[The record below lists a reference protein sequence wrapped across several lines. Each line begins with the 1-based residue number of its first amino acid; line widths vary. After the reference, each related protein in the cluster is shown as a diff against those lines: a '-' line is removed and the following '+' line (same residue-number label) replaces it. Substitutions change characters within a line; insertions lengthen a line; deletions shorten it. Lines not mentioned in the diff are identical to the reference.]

1 MRSAVLALVLL
12 LATAI
17 PASAAP
23 VAAASVTSAA
33 AVAKPALDYV
43 ALGDSY
49 AAGPG
54 IPDQIGTPPGCG
66 RSNHNYPAV
75 LAQWLR
81 TSSFVD
87 VTCSGA
93 TTVHMRGPHQ
103 VPGGVNPPQLDALS
117 RDTDLVTLTIGGNDI
132 GFGEILARCGQEGAT
147 DPTGDP
153 CRRYYTSSGR
163 DVLADRV
170 AAVVPKITQVLAD
183 IRARSP
189 HARILVVGYLR
200 ILPPTVGCWP
210 AVPFATGD
218 TPYFDA
224 TERLLNET
232 IDRTATAARARF
244 VDPYAF
250 SLGHDACQ
258 PPEARWVEP
267 LRPAAP
273 AYPIHPNATGMRLV
287 AALTWLTAHLTR

>member
-1 MRSAVLALVLL
+1 MRSVVLTLLLL

-17 PASAAP
+17 PASAA
-23 VAAASVTSAA
+23 
-33 AVAKPALDYV
+33 KPTLDYV

-54 IPDQIGTPPGCG
+54 IPAQNGVPPGCG
-66 RSNHNYPAV
+66 RSDHNYPAV

-81 TSSFVD
+81 TTAFRD
-87 VTCSGA
+87 MTCSGA
-93 TTVHMRGPHQ
+93 TTVHMTSPQ
-103 VPGGVNPPQLDALS
+103 QIPGGQHQPQLNGLS

-153 CRRYYTSSGR
+153 CRRYYTRDGR
-163 DVLADRV
+163 DVLAERV
-170 AAVVPKITQVLAD
+170 AAVAPKITRVVAD

-189 HARILVVGYLR
+189 HAKILVVGYLR
-200 ILPPTVGCWP
+200 ILPPDTGCWP
-210 AVPFATGD
+210 AVPFAAGD
-218 TPYFDA
+218 TAYFDA
-224 TERLLNET
+224 TERLLNST
-232 IDRTATAARARF
+232 IEQAAVAARARF

-250 SLGHDACQ
+250 SLNHDACQ
-258 PPEARWVEP
+258 PPDRRWVEP

-273 AYPIHPNATGMRLV
+273 AAPIHPNADGMRLT
-287 AALTWLTAHLTR
+287 AALAWLTTLLAR